1 MPRNAG
7 IYWGFEVEVVESM
20 AKIFDKD
27 KYDLIIG
34 FGEEGDARLDSSD
47 GKSLVLLY
55 YKCY

>member
-1 MPRNAG
+1 
-7 IYWGFEVEVVESM
+7 M